1 MTKEMRALGG
11 AEVKPGPGVRLP
23 RGLIHD
29 VKPAAAIIR
38 DILAEAEVVRTKLH
52 PGTSTDSRLQ
62 SASHG
67 TDPPSARLKRN
78 GGHTMDLK
86 KVEQELGEPVTE
98 SFPAMSK
105 GYGKQITA
113 RAGMFAVGGLAGV
126 AVGKVL
132 EKRLAKDE
140 DGENA
145 PAGVEGEVYV
155 ALTANWLA
163 IYEYKRGILKSSI
176 GDLRAKIERAEIAVL
191 TIEPKKMLGFS
202 PISIATSDGTTYAL
216 EVAMAHKG
224 KAQKVVSAV
233 GAQGRVAA

>member
-1 MTKEMRALGG
+1 
-11 AEVKPGPGVRLP
+11 
-23 RGLIHD
+23 
-29 VKPAAAIIR
+29 
-38 DILAEAEVVRTKLH
+38 
-52 PGTSTDSRLQ
+52 
-62 SASHG
+62 
-67 TDPPSARLKRN
+67 
-78 GGHTMDLK
+78 MDLK

-113 RAGMFAVGGLAGV
+113 RAGMFAVGGLAGF
-126 AVGKVL
+126 AVGKVI

-145 PAGVEGEVYV
+145 PSGVEGEVYV

-163 IYEYKRGILKSSI
+163 IYEHKRGILKSSI
-176 GDLRAKIERAEIAVL
+176 GELRARIERSQISASR
-191 TIEPKKMLGFS
+191 IEPKKFGFS
-202 PISIATSDGTTYAL
+202 PISIETSDGTVYAL

-233 GAQGRVAA
+233 GAQGRAAA